1 MASNHSK
8 TSLFMGINLHSEQAS
23 GSVAPFRG
31 DGERWSLAFNVMAIP
46 KRVDVNPVTANDN
59 VELFSVRKRPQG
71 F

>member
-31 DGERWSLAFNVMAIP
+31 VGERWSLAFNVIATP
-46 KRVDVNPVTANDN
+46 KRVDVNPVSSTDD